1 MKLKKAGLAIL
12 TGSILMSTLYGC
24 GGNPEGVADNSQKN
38 NKDVSQNTVQS
49 QGGNST
55 QSTGEATDITVVL
68 RTLGTVEESASEAVE
83 EAVNEITKREL
94 NINVD
99 LIWVDSAKYET
110 QVPMMIYRQ

>member
-49 QGGNST
+49 QG
-55 QSTGEATDITVVL
+55 ETVH
-68 RTLGTVEESASEAVE
+68 SQ
-83 EAVNEITKREL
+83 
-94 NINVD
+94 
-99 LIWVDSAKYET
+99 
-110 QVPMMIYRQ
+110 QVKQQISQLS